1 MRYSIRHVTRFTYE
15 SPITESVMEA
25 RMQPRTDNAAA
36 LSSIHADDDAIG
48 ARDDVSRS
56 RQQPRSSLQH
66 PRPSFAPH
74 RHGRSTR
81 RVPDDAP
88 ASASVGAGGMVSSRC
103 DGRVGTVVGVSG
115 AEHLRPADCQ
125 HSTPSGRR
133 SGSSAA
139 TIRSSRSAASWARCT
154 RGSRTARGARASI
167 HQSTKRSTTRKGVCQ
182 DFAHIF
188 LSLVRPLGIPARYVS
203 GYLFQAAGS
212 QDRST
217 DGATHAWVE
226 VLLPDLGWVGLDPT
240 NNLIADDRHI
250 RVAIGRD
257 YADVPPTRGVFKGV
271 STVRSELSVSV
282 TVGPALS
289 PLSNDLTPFTPWMA
303 RESVEASR
311 GRQRTAAAAAVR
323 LRLKRDPYS
332 LTLLRR
338 VARASASS
346 R

>member
-25 RMQPRTDNAAA
+25 RMQPRTDTLQRCLQFTLLTTPSARVMTYRDHDNNLVHHFNIPGRHSRLTVTAEA
-36 LSSIHADDDAIG
+36 L
-48 ARDDVSRS
+48 VECMTMRS
-56 RQQPRSSLQH
+56 L
-66 PRPSFAPH
+66 PH
-74 RHGRSTR
+74 RLGPAAWSRLDSMAASGQWWEYLAASTFVQQTEALVAFRAEIGLERGNDPLVALRRLMGEMYARFAYSPQSTR
-81 RVPDDAP
+81 VDSPIDEAL
-88 ASASVGAGGMVSSRC
+88 
-103 DGRVGTVVGVSG
+103 
-115 AEHLRPADCQ
+115 E
-125 HSTPSGRR
+125 
-133 SGSSAA
+133 
-139 TIRSSRSAASWARCT
+139 
-154 RGSRTARGARASI
+154 
-167 HQSTKRSTTRKGVCQ
+167 TRKGVCQ

-250 RVAIGRD
+250 RVAMGRD

-282 TVGPALS
+282 TVGPAQS

-303 RESVEASR
+303 RESVEP
-311 GRQRTAAAAAVR
+311 AV
-323 LRLKRDPYS
+323 DDS
-332 LTLLRR
+332 EQQQQQQ
-338 VARASASS
+338 
-346 R
+346 